1 MPARTVVTFTSQRL
15 SVLEVFMAIRVGID
29 IACRAHHRAACATA
43 DGTLLWS
50 NVRFQ
55 TRAEELENLWRRIP
69 DDETDV
75 TIVMEPTRNAWV
87 PLTAWF
93 RRHGAKVV
101 LVPPEQSSDLRAYYN
116 KHAKTDR
123 LDAELLARLPSLHP
137 EGIHQER
144 GLGPAQPLRR
154 AVKIRSSLV
163 KRRSA
168 CMHRLDAMLEILGP
182 DWIAAVGSAMTI
194 TILHFLSRWP
204 DPRQVIRLGRSRLTQ
219 WLHRQSRGKWGSEHA
234 DSIVKAAQATI
245 RLWGQ
250 DGMDFEALAADIA
263 LEAELALDLT
273 AKINKLEE
281 RIAVYYKQADP
292 QQILT
297 TIPGVG
303 HVLAAQIVGRLGDI
317 DRFSTLSSVRSY
329 SGLVPRCSSSGLAGA
344 TGGLS
349 KKGDACL
356 REAICIAADL
366 ARRYDPSLAQR
377 YCRLMMKNGKHHTS
391 AVCSV
396 GAVLITRIVTCM
408 RKQEPYTIRDLNGQ
422 PISMQQGRSLVK
434 QCYSIPEDVRRS
446 RRTVNRDLTGHA
458 QVNESKKRGG
468 TAQSGVAGRSKART
482 TPQPACSV

>member
-1 MPARTVVTFTSQRL
+1 M
-15 SVLEVFMAIRVGID
+15 FMAIRIGID

-43 DGTLLWS
+43 DGALLWS

-69 DDETDV
+69 DEEADV

-87 PLTAWF
+87 PLAAWF

-137 EGIHQER
+137 EGIHHEL

-154 AVKIRSSLV
+154 TVKIRSSLV

-168 CMHRLDAMLEILGP
+168 CMHRLDALLEILGP

-219 WLHRQSRGKWGSEHA
+219 WLHRQSRGQWGSEHA

-245 RLWGQ
+245 RLWGHE
-250 DGMDFEALAADIA
+250 GMDFEALAADIA
-263 LEAELALDLT
+263 LEAELALELT
-273 AKINKLEE
+273 VQINKLEE

-303 HVLAAQIVGRLGDI
+303 QVLAAQIVGRLGDI

-329 SGLVPRCSSSGLAGA
+329 SGLVPRCSSSGLVGA

-349 KKGDACL
+349 KKGDSCL

-377 YCRLMMKNGKHHTS
+377 YHRLMMENGKHHTS

-396 GAVLITRIVTCM
+396 GAVLITRIVACM
-408 RKQEPYTIRDLNGQ
+408 RRQEPYVIRDLDGQ

-434 QCYSIPEDVRRS
+434 QCYTIPEDVRKS
-446 RRTVNRDLTGHA
+446 RRTVNRHLTGQA
-458 QVNESKKRGG
+458 QVDESKKRGG
-468 TAQSGVAGRSKART
+468 TTQPGVARRSKART

>member
-1 MPARTVVTFTSQRL
+1 
-15 SVLEVFMAIRVGID
+15 MAIRIGID

-43 DGTLLWS
+43 DGALLWS
-50 NVRFQ
+50 NLRFQ
-55 TRAEELENLWRRIP
+55 TRAEELEKLWQRIP
-69 DDETDV
+69 DEETDV

-87 PLTAWF
+87 PLAAWF

-137 EGIHQER
+137 EGIHHER

-154 AVKIRSSLV
+154 TVKIRSSLV

-168 CMHRLDAMLEILGP
+168 CMHRLDALLEILGP

-219 WLHRQSRGKWGSEHA
+219 WLHRQSRGKWGSEQA
-234 DSIVKAAQATI
+234 DSIVNAAHATI
-245 RLWGQ
+245 SLWGNE
-250 DGMDFEALAADIA
+250 GMDFEALAADIA
-263 LEAELALDLT
+263 LEAELALELNVQ
-273 AKINKLEE
+273 INKLEE
-281 RIAVYYKQADP
+281 RIAAYYKQADP

-303 HVLAAQIVGRLGDI
+303 LVLAAQIVGRLGDI
-317 DRFSTLSSVRSY
+317 ERFSALSSVRSY
-329 SGLVPRCSSSGLAGA
+329 SGLVPRCSSSGLAGP

-377 YCRLMMKNGKHHTS
+377 YHRLMMENGKHHTS

-396 GAVLITRIVTCM
+396 GAVLITRIVACM
-408 RKQEPYTIRDLNGQ
+408 RKQEPYVIRDLEGQ
-422 PISMQQGRSLVK
+422 PISMQEGRSLVK
-434 QCYSIPEDVRRS
+434 QCYSIPENVRKS
-446 RRTVNRDLTGHA
+446 RRTVNRHLTG
-458 QVNESKKRGG
+458 QVKVDELKKRGG
-468 TAQSGVAGRSKART
+468 TTQPGVARRSKART